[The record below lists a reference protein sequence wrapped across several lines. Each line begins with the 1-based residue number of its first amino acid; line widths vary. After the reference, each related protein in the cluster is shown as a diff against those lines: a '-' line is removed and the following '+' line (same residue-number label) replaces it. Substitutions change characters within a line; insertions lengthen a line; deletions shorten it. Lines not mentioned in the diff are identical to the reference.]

1 MKEDNMNHNM
11 RIFVGLG
18 KQNREYSINGVK
30 YIVSSA
36 FQKPNHKEDTTVMN
50 RFKRLTVNEPI
61 PLQEKESSDTMGAEY
76 VCSTVGKEDN

>member
-1 MKEDNMNHNM
+1 MNHRL
-11 RIFVGLG
+11 RISIGLG
-18 KQNREYSINGVK
+18 SQEREYTVNGVK

-36 FQKPNHKEDTTVMN
+36 FQKPDFKEDTTIMN

-61 PLQEKESSDTMGAEY
+61 PLQEEKSSDTMDAEY

>member
-1 MKEDNMNHNM
+1 MNHNM

-18 KQNREYSINGVK
+18 SREREYTINGVK

-61 PLQEKESSDTMGAEY
+61 PLQIEKSSDTMDEEY

>member
-1 MKEDNMNHNM
+1 MNHKL
-11 RIFVGLG
+11 RFFIGLG
-18 KQNREYSINGVK
+18 SQEREYTVNGVK

-36 FQKPNHKEDTTVMN
+36 FQKPDFKEDTTIMN

-61 PLQEKESSDTMGAEY
+61 PLKEKESSDTMDAEY

>member
-1 MKEDNMNHNM
+1 MNHKL
-11 RIFVGLG
+11 RIFIGLG
-18 KQNREYSINGVK
+18 SKEREYTVNGVK

-36 FQKPNHKEDTTVMN
+36 FQKPDFKEDTTIMN

-61 PLQEKESSDTMGAEY
+61 PLQEEESSDTMDEEY

>member
-1 MKEDNMNHNM
+1 MNHKL
-11 RIFVGLG
+11 RIFIGLG
-18 KQNREYSINGVK
+18 SQEREYTVNGVK

-36 FQKPNHKEDTTVMN
+36 FQKPDFKEDTTIMN

-61 PLQEKESSDTMGAEY
+61 PLQEKESSDTMDAEY

>member
-1 MKEDNMNHNM
+1 MNNKL

-18 KQNREYSINGVK
+18 SRERGYTVSGVK
-30 YIVSSA
+30 YIVNSA
-36 FQKPNHKEDTTVMN
+36 YQKPDFKEDTTIMN

-61 PLQEKESSDTMGAEY
+61 PLQEEESSDTMDEEY

>member
-1 MKEDNMNHNM
+1 MNHNM

-18 KQNREYSINGVK
+18 SREREYTINGVK

-61 PLQEKESSDTMGAEY
+61 PLQEEKSSDTMDEEY

>member
-1 MKEDNMNHNM
+1 MNHNM
-11 RIFVGLG
+11 RIFIGLG
-18 KQNREYSINGVK
+18 KQDREYTINGVK
-30 YIVSSA
+30 YIVSST

-61 PLQEKESSDTMGAEY
+61 PLQEEESSDTMGAEY

>member
-1 MKEDNMNHNM
+1 MNNNL

-18 KQNREYSINGVK
+18 SKEREYTVNGVK

-36 FQKPNHKEDTTVMN
+36 FQKLDFKEDTTIMN

-61 PLQEKESSDTMGAEY
+61 PLQEKESSDTMDAEY

>member
-1 MKEDNMNHNM
+1 MNHKL

-18 KQNREYSINGVK
+18 SQEREYTVNGVR
-30 YIVSSA
+30 YIVSSS
-36 FQKPNHKEDTTVMN
+36 FQKPDFKEDTTIMN

>member
-1 MKEDNMNHNM
+1 MNHKL

-18 KQNREYSINGVK
+18 SKEREYTVNGVK

-36 FQKPNHKEDTTVMN
+36 LQKPDFKEDTTIMN

>member
-1 MKEDNMNHNM
+1 MNRNM

-18 KQNREYSINGVK
+18 SQEREYTINGVK
-30 YIVSSA
+30 YIVSSS
-36 FQKPNHKEDTTVMN
+36 FQKSNYKEDTTIMN

>member
-1 MKEDNMNHNM
+1 MNHKL
-11 RIFVGLG
+11 RFFIGLG
-18 KQNREYSINGVK
+18 SQEREYTVNGVK

-36 FQKPNHKEDTTVMN
+36 FQKPDFKEDTTIMN

-61 PLQEKESSDTMGAEY
+61 PLQEEESSDTMDTEY

>member
-1 MKEDNMNHNM
+1 MNHKL

-18 KQNREYSINGVK
+18 SKEREYTVNGVK

-36 FQKPNHKEDTTVMN
+36 FQKPDFKEDTTIMN

-61 PLQEKESSDTMGAEY
+61 PLQEEESSDTMDEEY

>member
-1 MKEDNMNHNM
+1 MNRNM

-18 KQNREYSINGVK
+18 SQEREYTVNGVK

>member
-1 MKEDNMNHNM
+1 MNHNM

-18 KQNREYSINGVK
+18 KQDREYTINGVK
-30 YIVSSA
+30 YIVSSS
-36 FQKPNHKEDTTVMN
+36 FQKSNYKEDTTIMN

-61 PLQEKESSDTMGAEY
+61 PLQKEEPSDTMDAEY

>member
-1 MKEDNMNHNM
+1 MNNKL

-18 KQNREYSINGVK
+18 SREREYTVNGVK
-30 YIVSSA
+30 YIVNSA
-36 FQKPNHKEDTTVMN
+36 YQKPDFKEDTTIMN

-61 PLQEKESSDTMGAEY
+61 PLQKKESSDTMVAEY